1 MQALSNRLAV
11 ALSPEDNLQRK
22 AQSDAD
28 PCSRKAT
35 LCLARLS
42 SGEILTPSIAVCQ
55 SALTPL

>member
-22 AQSDAD
+22 ALSDAD
-28 PCSRKAT
+28 PCSTKAS
-35 LCLARLS
+35 LCLTRLS
-42 SGEILTPSIAVCQ
+42 SGEILTPSIAVRQ